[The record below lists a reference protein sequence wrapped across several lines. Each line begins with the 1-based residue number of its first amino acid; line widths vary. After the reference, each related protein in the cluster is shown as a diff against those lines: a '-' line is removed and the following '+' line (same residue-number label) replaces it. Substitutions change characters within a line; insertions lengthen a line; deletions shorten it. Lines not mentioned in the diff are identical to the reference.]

1 MKPRVG
7 GGGRLDHRFQS
18 GVWPPVANFVQHRS
32 VATPNEVR
40 VLDNGRRAR
49 VTPPRSRVTGFEVAS
64 YVSERRAVCDG
75 GRRALRAGSLH
86 QRADTGGRA
95 RGLLRAPLGTDP
107 LRCKGRRPRPGP
119 LREWLD
125 DGLVAQPAT
134 RSSTPAQRCRSR
146 CPRVRRARS
155 SAARACRA
163 DRACRSTYAPEVV

>member
-64 YVSERRAVCDG
+64 YVSSGVLFATVDG
-75 GRRALRAGSLH
+75 APCELVRFTNGRIPVAAPGGSSEH
-86 QRADTGGRA
+86 H
-95 RGLLRAPLGTDP
+95 
-107 LRCKGRRPRPGP
+107 
-119 LREWLD
+119 
-125 DGLVAQPAT
+125 
-134 RSSTPAQRCRSR
+134 
-146 CPRVRRARS
+146 
-155 SAARACRA
+155 
-163 DRACRSTYAPEVV
+163 